1 MQGGYRVPTRR
12 ANGGKERHERS
23 DEHETRRKARAATE
37 RKRKRDSTEAGS
49 AYRKRKR
56 DSKRL
61 LMVMTEGCYRHDARY
76 ERG

>member
-1 MQGGYRVPTRR
+1 MQGGYCERMRLGKRR
-12 ANGGKERHERS
+12 DERTQDEREAANK
-23 DEHETRRKARAATE
+23 ATE

-56 DSKRL
+56 LSKRL

>member
-1 MQGGYRVPTRR
+1 MQGGYCERMRLGKRR
-12 ANGGKERHERS
+12 DERTHDEREAAS
-23 DEHETRRKARAATE
+23 EATE

-56 DSKRL
+56 LSKRL

>member
-1 MQGGYRVPTRR
+1 MQGGYCERMRLGKRR
-12 ANGGKERHERS
+12 DERTHDERGAAS
-23 DEHETRRKARAATE
+23 EATE

-56 DSKRL
+56 L